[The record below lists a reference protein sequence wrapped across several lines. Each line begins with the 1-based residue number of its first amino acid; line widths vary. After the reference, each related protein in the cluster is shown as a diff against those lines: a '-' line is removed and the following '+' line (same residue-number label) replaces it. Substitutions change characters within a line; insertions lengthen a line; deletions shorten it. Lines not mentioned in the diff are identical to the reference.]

1 MIGAEETTMIAYLMR
16 SAICFASTAAAP
28 VRTHGLIAD
37 QNASKDNLQWLQT
50 FASDINQCVKVGI
63 PLSYCRPQGDNS
75 DNGFGKWKDNFE
87 EEAKISASIQLR
99 RLPEI
104 LRDTVVEER
113 SSYDD
118 VIRYNGE
125 RNNHNPEGI
134 QQMKS
139 LYCQVG
145 RDQTTGEEHRD
156 QIKCREKSSSI

>member
-1 MIGAEETTMIAYLMR
+1 MIAYLIR
-16 SAICFASTAAAP
+16 SGHLLCLNGCSAGTHG
-28 VRTHGLIAD
+28 THGLIAD
-37 QNASKDNLQWLQT
+37 QNASKDNLQRLQT
-50 FASDINQCVKVGI
+50 FASDINQCIKVGV
-63 PLSYCRPQGDNS
+63 PLSYCCPQGNNS
-75 DNGFGKWKDNFE
+75 DNGFGKRENNLE
-87 EEAKISASIQLR
+87 EESKVSTSIQLR

-125 RNNHNPEGI
+125 RNNHNPEGV

-145 RDQTTGEEHRD
+145 WDRPPVKNIGIR
-156 QIKCREKSSSI
+156 